1 MRICVLILVAAP
13 LVPTL
18 APFPIQIP
26 FSLLVSKDLK
36 STWAAGAVPDFFLLH
51 LFLE

>member
-36 STWAAGAVPDFFLLH
+36 STWAAGAVPDFF
-51 LFLE
+51 